1 MQPLATA
8 HMFGYIIA
16 VRRQEGLGLYGAP
29 YGGVAVFSGS
39 VRLSQLYDRRPLF
52 LGDGGSVSTVIAGS
66 CSRKASDSQ
75 SFKALP
81 PLDLSPETT
90 RECRGC
96 WVNVGCGGAGV
107 ESVGAGDEGRVVVVV
122 AFERDDGKFVSVLAN
137 IASIVIG
144 ETGPFIKDWV
154 TWNQVF
160 LLVDIIRCCAIIFPL
175 IWSIRSLFRQF
186 YIVVIGLRGTKACT
200 ALAFVTLRA
209 DGEREFLFF
218 RHPSADMLL
227 TEAELDKNLI
237 QKVRFWTST
246 PRGQPLGARRTIWY
260 YGELDTPITVDLVAS
275 GVGTTIGARV
285 YTQDL
290 LLLYRS
296 SSLE

>member
-1 MQPLATA
+1 
-8 HMFGYIIA
+8 MFRSEGDVEAAAFVRA
-16 VRRQEGLGLYGAP
+16 VAELRFGFIVCSLMGLGPELW
-29 YGGVAVFSGS
+29 F
-39 VRLSQLYDRRPLF
+39 
-52 LGDGGSVSTVIAGS
+52 DGF
-66 CSRKASDSQ
+66 DY
-75 SFKALP
+75 
-81 PLDLSPETT
+81 E
-90 RECRGC
+90 
-96 WVNVGCGGAGV
+96 
-107 ESVGAGDEGRVVVVV
+107 VGAGDEGRVVVVV

-237 QKVRFWTST
+237 QKVRFCISF
-246 PRGQPLGARRTIWY
+246 
-260 YGELDTPITVDLVAS
+260 DLHV
-275 GVGTTIGARV
+275 
-285 YTQDL
+285 Q
-290 LLLYRS
+290 
-296 SSLE
+296 

>member
-1 MQPLATA
+1 ML
-8 HMFGYIIA
+8 
-16 VRRQEGLGLYGAP
+16 
-29 YGGVAVFSGS
+29 
-39 VRLSQLYDRRPLF
+39 
-52 LGDGGSVSTVIAGS
+52 
-66 CSRKASDSQ
+66 
-75 SFKALP
+75 
-81 PLDLSPETT
+81 
-90 RECRGC
+90 
-96 WVNVGCGGAGV
+96 
-107 ESVGAGDEGRVVVVV
+107 VGAGDEGRVVVVV

-237 QKVRFWTST
+237 QKGLPPPGANPSA
-246 PRGQPLGARRTIWY
+246 RGGPF
-260 YGELDTPITVDLVAS
+260 